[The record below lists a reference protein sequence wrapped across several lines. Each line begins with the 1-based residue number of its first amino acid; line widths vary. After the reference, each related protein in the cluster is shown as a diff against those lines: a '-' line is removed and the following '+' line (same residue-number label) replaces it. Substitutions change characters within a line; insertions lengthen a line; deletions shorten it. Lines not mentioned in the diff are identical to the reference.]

1 MNDIIT
7 GLVERMKNGDEEA
20 FDSLYEIYV
29 KKLYSAAYL
38 ISGSRSDS
46 EDIVQETF
54 VKCFLRKDTIRDE
67 RAFENW
73 LFRIMVRTAWRY
85 VKRRPKDCSFDEMLE
100 QDGEKYSGEWIQI
113 DRDTLQPLEEVILRE
128 EQEKLREAV
137 SSLEVKQRTVIVLYY
152 YNELSVR
159 DIARIT
165 GSLEGTVKSRLHKG
179 RENLRVY
186 LNNLKE
192 GSSETKRR
200 REYEM
205 V

>member
-1 MNDIIT
+1 MNDVIAE
-7 GLVERMKNGDEEA
+7 LVKRMKTGDGEA
-20 FDSLYEIYV
+20 FDSLYGIYV

-38 ISGSRSDS
+38 ISGSRADS

-54 VKCFLRKDTIRDE
+54 VKCFLKKDTIRDE
-67 RAFENW
+67 GAFESW
-73 LFRIMVRTAWRY
+73 IFRIMVRTAWRY
-85 VKRRPKDCSFDEMLE
+85 IKRRPKDSSFDEMLE
-100 QDGEKYSGEWIQI
+100 QGEERYGGPWIQT
-113 DRDTLQPLEEVILRE
+113 DRGTLQPLEEVILKE
-128 EQEKLREAV
+128 EQEQLREAV

-165 GSLEGTVKSRLHKG
+165 GSREGTVKSRLHKG
-179 RENLRVY
+179 RENLRAY
-186 LNNLKE
+186 LSK

-200 REYEM
+200 QEYEM